1 MGMDAQLSAILG
13 DMETW
18 QRPPPSR
25 GKDSDAR
32 RDGDDYKHRP
42 SSRLPRLAKSSAGR
56 HSR

>member
-42 SSRLPRLAKSSAGR
+42 SFRIQIWLPCLF
-56 HSR
+56 

>member
-42 SSRLPRLAKSSAGR
+42 SFSGTTVDAV
-56 HSR
+56 